1 MAKILVVDDDRALI
15 KALKVGLGSL
25 GYEVTPSDT
34 GKDGLYKVVA
44 INPDVI
50 ILDLGLPDIDGLD
63 FIKEMRQF
71 STIPILVLS
80 AAGDEQRKVAAL
92 NYGADDYL
100 TKPFG
105 IAELEA
111 RIRTTIRHS
120 QSVVINAE
128 SVVSAGNLVIDI
140 LHKQVQFNN
149 ENIFLTTKEFDL
161 LFFLAQNADKICTHE
176 VILKH
181 IWNGSFGTESQY
193 LRVYVYRIRQKL
205 NDSHGQILRSI
216 PGIGYMLVST

>member
-1 MAKILVVDDDRALI
+1 MSKILVVDDDRALI

-34 GKDGLYKVVA
+34 GRDGLYKVVA
-44 INPDVI
+44 VNPDVI

-63 FIKEMRQF
+63 FIKELRQF
-71 STIPILVLS
+71 SAIPVLVLS

-105 IAELEA
+105 MAELEA

-120 QSVVINAE
+120 KSIITNTE
-128 SVVSAGNLVIDI
+128 SVVSVGKLEINM
-140 LHKQVQFNN
+140 LHKQVRFNN

-161 LFFLAQNADKICTHE
+161 LSFLAQNADKICTHQ
-176 VILKH
+176 VILKN

-193 LRVYVYRIRQKL
+193 LRVYVYRIRQKI
-205 NDSHGQILRSI
+205 NDSHGNILRSI
-216 PGIGYMLVST
+216 PGIGYMLISS